1 MMKKT
6 INCIYFLSVFAFF
19 GCSSELETSGSD
31 DEENTKPN
39 ILLIIADDMGLDSS
53 LGYSVGELKPV
64 TPQLMSL
71 LNSGV
76 KFNNFWSNPVCS
88 PTRSTILTG
97 KYGFRTGVLSASDN
111 LSSSETSIFNL
122 LNDNAPEYSHAL
134 IGKWHLS
141 NNPNQPIDMGAGYF
155 AGLLSGGV
163 NSYYNWNLTQNG
175 KTAKTNS
182 YATSKFTDLAIDWT
196 AAQSKPWFL
205 WLAYNA
211 PHSPFHLPPSELHNQ
226 GNLPEDSVSIEENPL
241 PYYLAMIEAMDSE
254 IGRLLNSFSKETL
267 DNTTIIF
274 IGDNGTP
281 SEVVQTYNN
290 KRAKG
295 SIYQGGINVPLIVS
309 GKNVYRTD
317 SSEDALI
324 NGTDLFAT
332 ILDLAGTG
340 IFEKNDSKSFKS
352 LLSSSDS
359 SLRKFVY
366 SEKYNSKSF
375 GQDYTIRNKTHKYLY
390 FNDGSEALYDLSD
403 NPLESPN
410 LLSPNQLPLSE
421 VDSAAKEE
429 LVLQL
434 SVIRN

>member
-1 MMKKT
+1 
-6 INCIYFLSVFAFF
+6 
-19 GCSSELETSGSD
+19 
-31 DEENTKPN
+31 
-39 ILLIIADDMGLDSS
+39 
-53 LGYSVGELKPV
+53 
-64 TPQLMSL
+64 
-71 LNSGV
+71 
-76 KFNNFWSNPVCS
+76 
-88 PTRSTILTG
+88 
-97 KYGFRTGVLSASDN
+97 
-111 LSSSETSIFNL
+111 
-122 LNDNAPEYSHAL
+122 
-134 IGKWHLS
+134 
-141 NNPNQPIDMGAGYF
+141 MGAGYF

-175 KTAKTNS
+175 QTAKTAS
-182 YATSKFTDLAIDWT
+182 YATSKFTDLAIGWT
-196 AAQSKPWFL
+196 GAQSKPWFL

-226 GNLPEDSVSIEENPL
+226 GNLPKDNASIEANPL

-267 DNTTIIF
+267 DNTIIFF

-290 KRAKG
+290 RRAKG

-309 GKNVYRTD
+309 GKNVSRN
-317 SSEDALI
+317 SSNEEALI

-340 IFEKNDSKSFKS
+340 IFEKNDSKSFKN
-352 LLSSSDS
+352 LLSSSS
-359 SLRKFVY
+359 SSQRKFVY

-403 NPLESPN
+403 NPFEFPN
-410 LLSPNQLPLSE
+410 LLSPNQLPLNE
-421 VDSAAKEE
+421 VNSAAKNE

>member
-1 MMKKT
+1 MKKL
-6 INCIYFLSVFAFF
+6 IKYLYLFGALAFL
-19 GCSSELETSGSD
+19 GCSSEAEISGSAS
-31 DEENTKPN
+31 EENTKPN

-53 LGYSVGELKPV
+53 PGYSVGEVKPV
-64 TPQLMSL
+64 VPQLTSL
-71 LNSGV
+71 FNSGV
-76 KFNNFWSNPVCS
+76 KFKNFWSNPVCS

-97 KYGFRTGVLSASDN
+97 KYGFRTGVLSAGDN

-122 LNDNAPEYSHAL
+122 LNDSASEYSHAL

-141 NNPNQPIDMGAGYF
+141 NNPSQPTDMGAGYF

-175 KTAKTNS
+175 QTAKTAS

-196 AAQSKPWFL
+196 GAQSKPWFL

-226 GNLPEDSVSIEENPL
+226 GNLPKDNASIEANPL

-267 DNTTIIF
+267 DNTIIFF

-290 KRAKG
+290 RRAKG

-309 GKNVYRTD
+309 GKNVSRN
-317 SSEDALI
+317 SSNEEALI

-340 IFEKNDSKSFKS
+340 IFEKNDSKSFKN
-352 LLSSSDS
+352 LLSSSS
-359 SLRKFVY
+359 SSQRKFVY

-403 NPLESPN
+403 NPFEFPN
-410 LLSPNQLPLSE
+410 LLSPNQLPLNE
-421 VDSAAKEE
+421 VNSAAKNE

>member
-1 MMKKT
+1 MKKL
-6 INCIYFLSVFAFF
+6 IKYICLFGVFIFVA
-19 GCSSELETSGSD
+19 CSIEEETSSSNNV
-31 DEENTKPN
+31 ENTKPN

-53 LGYSVGELKPV
+53 PGYSVGELKPV
-64 TPQLMSL
+64 VPNLTSL
-71 LNSGV
+71 LSSGL

-97 KYGFRTGVLSASDN
+97 KYGFRTGVLSAGDN

-122 LNDNAPEYSHAL
+122 LNERASEYSHAL

-141 NNPNQPIDMGAGYF
+141 NNPSQPTEMGAGYF

-163 NSYYNWNLTQNG
+163 KSYYNWNLIQNG
-175 KTAKTNS
+175 QTAKTTS

-226 GNLPEDSVSIEENPL
+226 GNLPNDSASIEANPL

-254 IGRLLNSFSKETL
+254 IGRLLASFSKETL
-267 DNTTIIF
+267 DNTIIF
-274 IGDNGTP
+274 FVGDNGTP
-281 SEVVQTYNN
+281 NEVVQTYN
-290 KRAKG
+290 KRRAKG

-309 GKNVYRTD
+309 GKNVSRTN
-317 SSEDALI
+317 SSEEALI
-324 NGTDLFAT
+324 NATDLFAT

-340 IFEKNDSKSFKS
+340 IFEKNDSKSFKN
-352 LLSSSDS
+352 LLSSSNS
-359 SLRKFVY
+359 SQRKFVY
-366 SEKYNSKSF
+366 SEKHNSKSF

-403 NPLESPN
+403 NPLEFPN
-410 LLSPNQLPLSE
+410 LLSPNQLPLN
-421 VDSAAKEE
+421 DANSAAKNE

-434 SVIRN
+434 GVIRN